1 MARIQLNIIHH
12 IGNQEKDN
20 LNEKR
25 QSTDRHQTEMNQMF
39 KLSDEDFKAAVIKIL
54 NNQLQILWK
63 LMKKYRI
70 SPKTKLFEKKQK

>member
-1 MARIQLNIIHH
+1 MARIQLNIIHR
-12 IGNQEKDN
+12 IRNQETDN

-25 QSTDRHQTEMNQMF
+25 QSTVRHQTEMNQMF

-63 LMKKYRI
+63 LMKEYKI
-70 SPKTKLFEKKQK
+70 SPKT

>member
-39 KLSDEDFKAAVIKIL
+39 KLSDEDFKAAVIELL

-70 SPKTKLFEKKQK
+70 SPKT

>member
-1 MARIQLNIIHH
+1 MARIQLNIIHR
-12 IGNQEKDN
+12 IRNQEKDN

-25 QSTDRHQTEMNQMF
+25 QSTVRHQTEMNQMF

-63 LMKKYRI
+63 LMKEYKI
-70 SPKTKLFEKKQK
+70 SPKT

>member
-39 KLSDEDFKAAVIKIL
+39 KLSDEDFKAAVTELL

-70 SPKTKLFEKKQK
+70 SPKT

>member
-70 SPKTKLFEKKQK
+70 SPKT

>member
-70 SPKTKLFEKKQK
+70 SPKTKLF

>member
-70 SPKTKLFEKKQK
+70 SPKTLKLF

>member
-54 NNQLQILWK
+54 NKQLQILWK

-70 SPKTKLFEKKQK
+70 SPKTKLF

>member
-25 QSTDRHQTEMNQMF
+25 QPTDRHQTEMNQMF
-39 KLSDEDFKAAVIKIL
+39 KLSDEDFKAAVIELL

-70 SPKTKLFEKKQK
+70 SPKT

>member
-25 QSTDRHQTEMNQMF
+25 QSTDRHKTEMNQMF
-39 KLSDEDFKAAVIKIL
+39 KLSDEDFKAAVIELL

-70 SPKTKLFEKKQK
+70 SPKT